1 MPGWA
6 WRRLSA
12 IPALYRQLQPLDGA
26 KALFRELV
34 AASLPLAILTAT
46 PLPTACLATAAD
58 DKREWVRRHLCPRVP
73 VITVSGGEA
82 KALFAAPRRPA
93 HRRQRT
99 QPAGL
104 AGPGRP
110 GPAPSLPP
118 RNPGAS
124 RGPGHPA
131 LRAWGSRPGMKPGTR
146 ASQPGPR
153 STRSNRSRARS
164 CMGFPPPMR
173 RSCSVHPSRKLED
186 FEWRP
191 QSSR

>member
-1 MPGWA
+1 MNSPRPDPRPGPDAPPGGVRRLYLDLDGVMADFDAFVRAQLGCRPPSPLPGWA

-82 KALFAAPRRPA
+82 KALFAAPGA
-93 HRRQRT
+93 
-99 QPAGL
+99 L
-104 AGPGRP
+104 LIDD
-110 GPAPSLPP
+110 SE
-118 RNPGAS
+118 RN
-124 RGPGHPA
+124 
-131 LRAWGSRPGMKPGTR
+131 LRAWQARGGLGLHHRSHRATR
-146 ASQPGPR
+146 ERLAALGIL
-153 STRSNRSRARS
+153 
-164 CMGFPPPMR
+164 
-173 RSCSVHPSRKLED
+173 H
-186 FEWRP
+186 
-191 QSSR
+191 